1 MPFGSVPE
9 LDADVAGGIFEN
21 HARDFAYGGACRDA
35 GDFKSARTTQATNL
49 HHTMKSLFKFTL
61 AIAAV
66 ATGKKCDQAYGHIAN
81 QSDSDNR

>member
-1 MPFGSVPE
+1 
-9 LDADVAGGIFEN
+9 
-21 HARDFAYGGACRDA
+21 
-35 GDFKSARTTQATNL
+35 
-49 HHTMKSLFKFTL
+49 MKSLFKFTL